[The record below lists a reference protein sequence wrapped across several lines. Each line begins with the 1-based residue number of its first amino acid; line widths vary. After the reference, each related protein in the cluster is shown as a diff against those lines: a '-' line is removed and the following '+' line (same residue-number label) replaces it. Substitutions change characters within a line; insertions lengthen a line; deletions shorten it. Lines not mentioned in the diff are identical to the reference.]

1 MAPVRYTVAAG
12 DTLSGIAARFA
23 VRGGWP
29 ALYAANRQVIGR
41 DPDAIRPG
49 MVLALAHTPVRAP
62 PASGRAGPGPRRPAP
77 PPSGSAGTG
86 HQPGPASTAKSAT
99 AGMPPWLRTM
109 LLAVGLLIAAAFLT
123 EAVLAVA
130 RRRRRQAAGRAPRPG
145 PVEAGQQSAPRR
157 LCPNKARIIL
167 ADYDRLVV
175 TCNQR
180 DGMVYVLRPP
190 GQDPKAILQVARLV
204 LPEEP
209 YGELAAQLGVAA
221 GWRME

>member
-1 MAPVRYTVAAG
+1 MTPVHYTVAAG

-29 ALYAANRQVIGR
+29 ALYAANRRLIGR

-49 MVLALAHTPVRAP
+49 MVLTLAP
-62 PASGRAGPGPRRPAP
+62 PVPPAGVGPGRAWPAP
-77 PPSGSAGTG
+77 PGTAASRIGRHRARARAGRHRRAG
-86 HQPGPASTAKSAT
+86 HCRHAAVAENHAAGRGPARRGGLPRRARTGGGA
-99 AGMPPWLRTM
+99 PPP
-109 LLAVGLLIAAAFLT
+109 AA
-123 EAVLAVA
+123 
-130 RRRRRQAAGRAPRPG
+130 AAGRAPRPG
-145 PVEAGQQSAPRR
+145 PAEAGQQSAPRR
-157 LCPNKARIIL
+157 LCPNRTRIIL

-175 TCNQR
+175 TRNER